1 MRDLVVSAVIG
12 FFSGV
17 LSGAFGIGGGIITT
31 PAIRLI
37 LGAPALVAVGTPL
50 PVILPTALTGAL
62 TYAKS
67 GVADIR
73 AGVTCGLAGS
83 LTAVLGAWGTS
94 LVGGDVVLLATAALI
109 LYAAGDMVLQ
119 AYRTPR
125 NADATVIADA
135 AGTPDAPAAFATPDA
150 DAPDAAA
157 APGTPA
163 PHGTLMPLIVIGMVT
178 GLYSGFLGLGGGFV
192 LVPLLTRWLHF
203 DMKRAIATSLVAV
216 AMLAIPGT
224 ITHAMLGHID
234 WAIAFALSLGV
245 IPGALLGARVTLG
258 SSDRA
263 VRFGFATLL
272 VIVGIWLAGN
282 ELRGLLG

>member
-50 PVILPTALTGAL
+50 PVILPTALTGAF
-62 TYAKS
+62 TYAKN
-67 GVADIR
+67 GVADVR
-73 AGVTCGLAGS
+73 VGVTCGLAGS

-109 LYAAGDMVLQ
+109 LYAAGDIMLQ
-119 AYRTPR
+119 AYWPR
-125 NADATVIADA
+125 QNAEKPAALDGSATD
-135 AGTPDAPAAFATPDA
+135 DAPAV
-150 DAPDAAA
+150 
-157 APGTPA
+157 PA
-163 PHGTLMPLIVIGMVT
+163 PLMPLVVIGTVT

-216 AMLAIPGT
+216 TILAIPGT
-224 ITHAMLGHID
+224 ITHAMLGHVD
-234 WAIAFALSLGV
+234 WAIALALSFGV
-245 IPGALLGARVTLG
+245 IPGAMLGARITLG
-258 SSDRA
+258 SSDRT
-263 VRFGFATLL
+263 VRLGFATLL

-282 ELRGLLG
+282 ELLGLLA

>member
-1 MRDLVVSAVIG
+1 MRDLVVSVGIG
-12 FFSGV
+12 FCSGV

-62 TYAKS
+62 TYARN
-67 GVADIR
+67 GVADVR

-94 LVGGDVVLLATAALI
+94 LVGGDVVLIATAALI
-109 LYAAGDMVLQ
+109 LYAAVDMIVQ
-119 AYRTPR
+119 AYRLKPR
-125 NADATVIADA
+125 AGGSAASAEAATLAPTTAPAIDAPSAT
-135 AGTPDAPAAFATPDA
+135 DAPATLATRVPI
-150 DAPDAAA
+150 
-157 APGTPA
+157 
-163 PHGTLMPLIVIGMVT
+163 MPLVVIGAVT

-216 AMLAIPGT
+216 AMLAVPGT
-224 ITHAMLGHID
+224 ITHAILGHID
-234 WAIAFALSLGV
+234 WAIALALSVGV
-245 IPGALLGARVTLG
+245 IPGAMLGARITLG
-258 SSDRA
+258 SSDRS
-263 VRFGFATLL
+263 VRIGFATLL
-272 VIVGIWLAGN
+272 VVVGIWLAGN
-282 ELRGLLG
+282 ELWGLLG